1 MTSSSVPGLTRFNA
15 ADDGAAR
22 AALSEVCAS
31 TAWVAEVLRGR
42 PYPDVRALLA
52 ASDAAVRRL
61 DEAGLDEALAGHPP
75 IGRPTPGDTV
85 SAGEQRGMTGA
96 PPALAAEMRELN
108 LAYQARF
115 GHVFLVCAS
124 GLTAEE
130 LRDALRRRLGNSR
143 ERERDV
149 ARAELGRINRLRLTR
164 LVEAAPSASA
174 FTHAPASA
182 PATVST
188 HVLDTAAG
196 RPAAGVTVAL
206 TARTQGAWSAL
217 GAAETDGDGR
227 CGGLPALPG
236 DATHARLLF
245 DVGPHLSRE
254 RAGGAAFFP
263 EVTAVFA
270 VTPGE
275 HYHVPL
281 LLSPFGYSVYR
292 GS

>member
-31 TAWVAEVLRGR
+31 TAWVEELLRGR

-52 ASDAAVRRL
+52 ASDAAVARL
-61 DEAGLDEALAGHPP
+61 DAAGLDEALAGHPP
-75 IGRPTPGDTV
+75 IGRPTPGDAV

-96 PPALAAEMRELN
+96 PPALAAEVRELN
-108 LAYQARF
+108 LAYRERF
-115 GHVFLVCAS
+115 GHVFLVCAT

-130 LRDALRRRLGNSR
+130 LRDALRRRIGNPPDR
-143 ERERDV
+143 EREV
-149 ARAELGRINRLRLTR
+149 TRAELGRINRLRLTR
-164 LVEAAPSASA
+164 LTESTP
-174 FTHAPASA
+174 TET
-182 PATVST
+182 ATVST

-206 TARTQGAWSAL
+206 TARTRGAWSAV
-217 GAAETDGDGR
+217 GTAETDGDGR

-236 DATHARLLF
+236 EATHARLRF

-270 VTPGE
+270 VAPGE

>member
-22 AALSEVCAS
+22 AALSEVCVS
-31 TAWVAEVLRGR
+31 TAWVAGVLRGR
-42 PYPDVRALLA
+42 PYPDVRALLT
-52 ASDAAVRRL
+52 ASDAAVERL
-61 DEAGLDEALAGHPP
+61 DAAGLDEAFAGHPP
-75 IGRPTPGDTV
+75 IGRPTPGDAV

-115 GHVFLVCAS
+115 GHVFLICAS

-130 LRDALRRRLGNSR
+130 LRDALRRRLGNPR
-143 ERERDV
+143 EREREV

-164 LVEAAPSASA
+164 LVGAAPSASA
-174 FTHAPASA
+174 STPA

-188 HVLDTAAG
+188 HILDTAAG

-227 CGGLPALPG
+227 CGELPALPG